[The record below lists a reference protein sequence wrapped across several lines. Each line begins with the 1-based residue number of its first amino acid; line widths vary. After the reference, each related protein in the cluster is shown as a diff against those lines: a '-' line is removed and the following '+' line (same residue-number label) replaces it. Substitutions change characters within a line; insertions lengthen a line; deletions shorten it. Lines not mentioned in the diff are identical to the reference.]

1 MSACNRSRD
10 RRPHEGNSSFH
21 VATNRQSILCISS
34 EPRYSD
40 WTISSNIFHRPY
52 STLPCYQAAAT
63 DFTCERFV
71 RLPPISG
78 SNKKHSGILS
88 DDEAVQ
94 KLEMS
99 RFLLMHVCCSY
110 SVVCSA
116 SSLPTWSHPH
126 SQLSVRSLFSG
137 NLFLGLG
144 LTGSPRITAW
154 RIRPHKSTNPYH
166 GLHSKRLPSC

>member
-1 MSACNRSRD
+1 MHLERAEIFGLDDFFQYLSSTIQHAAMLSSSRNRLHMRKVCKA
-10 RRPHEGNSSFH
+10 SSNLRIEQEAF
-21 VATNRQSILCISS
+21 
-34 EPRYSD
+34 RYS
-40 WTISSNIFHRPY
+40 FGRRGYP
-52 STLPCYQAAAT
+52 
-63 DFTCERFV
+63 
-71 RLPPISG
+71 
-78 SNKKHSGILS
+78 
-88 DDEAVQ
+88 